1 MRKARP
7 PDVKALERGAR
18 KSQDKE
24 SFQVLAKMRN
34 YRIGVGA
41 RLDSSGETC
50 FFLEVLVDPCGNR
63 SSLDLDL
70 MEKSLMVLRE
80 LSERGYTLT
89 CEEDGSVSCEKS
101 TAPEKVDFEKQAV
114 DAVVKRRF

>member
-1 MRKARP
+1 
-7 PDVKALERGAR
+7 
-18 KSQDKE
+18 
-24 SFQVLAKMRN
+24 
-34 YRIGVGA
+34 
-41 RLDSSGETC
+41 
-50 FFLEVLVDPCGNR
+50 
-63 SSLDLDL
+63 
-70 MEKSLMVLRE
+70 MEKSLVVLRE